1 MWYLYALFPFGGL
14 PAVGLIT
21 VAVTVVVAIVG
32 RTVISTVDGI
42 AVSAAVNAVGGA
54 SIPVA
59 DRTVRVSTRSIAVAS
74 LFDNGFLLKKWLVTD
89 TELFFLNLFVYLVGF
104 GSGLCIKV

>member
-32 RTVISTVDGI
+32 RRTVISTVDGV

-74 LFDNGFLLKKWLVTD
+74 LFDNGFLLKEIVGSRYR
-89 TELFFLNLFVYLVGF
+89 FFFCFFFV
-104 GSGLCIKV
+104 GSGSCQSIKV